1 MFSLSKIVVFRQP
14 MIWKLSLAQPAWLLC
29 PGHPPGTPVTREG
42 VWPSAS
48 QRRAE
53 QPRSVSLPGFV
64 LGIVGLWLRGQGLR
78 S

>member
-1 MFSLSKIVVFRQP
+1 MVSGQP
-14 MIWKLSLAQPAWLLC
+14 MIWKLSLARPPWLLC
-29 PGHPPGTPVTREG
+29 PGHPPGTPVTSEG
-42 VWPSAS
+42 IWSSAS

-64 LGIVGLWLRGQGLR
+64 LGLVVSWLIGQGLR